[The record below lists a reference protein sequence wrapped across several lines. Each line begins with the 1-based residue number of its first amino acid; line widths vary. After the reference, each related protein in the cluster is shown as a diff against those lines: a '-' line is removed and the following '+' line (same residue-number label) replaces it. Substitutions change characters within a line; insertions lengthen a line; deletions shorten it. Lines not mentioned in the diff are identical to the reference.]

1 MIIIQILR
9 YIFGYIN
16 FRAYGGFS
24 DRFLNLCT
32 RYGIPLWNIKN
43 VKGNI
48 SATTTVEG
56 YLSIRKAVK
65 KSGMKTIVL
74 EKKGL
79 KFFLRKNKIRAGI
92 LMGAVV
98 FVCIISFLTRFVWSV
113 SLVGNVDIEE
123 EQLLSAFEKYGVKVG
138 SPISDL
144 DEKEIAKKVVGEFDN
159 LSWAAVNRKG
169 TSVVIEVREKVVAPD
184 MYDDKTPTNLVAE
197 EDGVII
203 SIDALYGEEE
213 VKPGTAV
220 TKGDLLISGIITH
233 PDGTESFIHADGYV
247 KAQVKRNKEFEG
259 NNFLIYEPVNE
270 KKQKS
275 LFFFGARIPFG
286 SSVGEKFFTEHKSF
300 LESEKS
306 LLPVGIITQYSAEF
320 SKDPLQ
326 ADERTRDILA
336 LWDNACYINELLD
349 FNDITKSSVTLKKTK
364 NGNCFAF
371 YGECEQE
378 IGVLQEIY
386 IEKNGD
392 NE

>member
-48 SATTTVEG
+48 SATTTVDG

-79 KFFLRKNKIRAGI
+79 KFFLRKNKIRVGI
-92 LMGAVV
+92 LIGAVI
-98 FVCIISFLTRFVWSV
+98 FVCIIAILTRFVWSV

-169 TSVVIEVREKVVAPD
+169 TSVVIEVREKVIAPD

-259 NNFLIYEPVNE
+259 SNFLIYEPVNE

-275 LFFFGARIPFG
+275 LFFFGVRIPFG
-286 SSVGEKFFTEHKSF
+286 SSVGENFFTEHKSF

>member
-48 SATTTVEG
+48 SATTTVDG

-79 KFFLRKNKIRAGI
+79 KFFLRKNKIRVGI
-92 LMGAVV
+92 LIGAVI
-98 FVCIISFLTRFVWSV
+98 FVCIIAILTRFVWSV

-169 TSVVIEVREKVVAPD
+169 TSVVIEVREKVIAPD

-259 NNFLIYEPVNE
+259 SNFLIYEPVNE

-275 LFFFGARIPFG
+275 LFFFGVRIPFG
-286 SSVGEKFFTEHKSF
+286 SSVGENFFTEHKSF

-371 YGECEQE
+371 WGECEQE